1 MNRLRERF
9 RRRSSST
16 STNTALPPKSPTLN
30 PADRRRRSTQ
40 TSVHQAPVRRLY
52 VTSSSQDFDT
62 RILRRF
68 QAEGFKVEYL
78 PFVDTNGSPE
88 KNRKELERLLHER
101 EDDLEA
107 GEKFAV
113 AAYGRPAYHLLC
125 THHQST
131 TSTNPFPRLCALVTY
146 YPDIPT
152 GQQDWLCPYQ
162 TNASSSPP
170 PTVLPASTTSTA
182 TASSYDML
190 SLLPIQIH
198 LPGQQKPSLWDDYS
212 THPLKKRHRCHLFF
226 YPESKAGFAES
237 TSSSYD
243 AISARLAWTR
253 SLECLKRGF
262 GWPGGTWSTPD
273 VEDLWEQYWRK
284 LQETPRGQDP
294 STNTDSPI
302 NLILNGEASTDTD
315 TDVDAST
322 TTAIPKPRL
331 NSTSSPPPPLTT
343 TTSTPQDP
351 NLLDLN
357 PHIDCSPTMLG
368 GTNTTTIANFHAYE
382 FFPSG
387 PPSQKMRLL
396 SRTVGVDRVVDEL
409 LLTFTHTEEIPWM
422 LPGVPPT
429 GKDVRVLLVMTASFV
444 GGRMAR
450 LGVYWDQA
458 GVLVQV
464 GLLDPVLVPR
474 GFRAVGPNRAGSEG
488 VERLPVVGGEG
499 VERMLEE

>member
-1 MNRLRERF
+1 MNRLREHF
-9 RRRSSST
+9 RRRSSSN
-16 STNTALPPKSPTLN
+16 STNSTQPLSKSPTLN
-30 PADRRRRSTQ
+30 PADKRRRSTQ
-40 TSVHQAPVRRLY
+40 TSVHQPPVRRLY

-62 RILRRF
+62 RILHRF

-78 PFVDTNGSPE
+78 PFVDTNESPE
-88 KNRKELERLLHER
+88 KNRKELEKLLNER
-101 EDDLEA
+101 EDDLEP

-113 AAYGRPAYHLLC
+113 VAYNRPAYHLLC
-125 THHQST
+125 SHHQST
-131 TSTNPFPRLCALVTY
+131 TSTNPFPRLCALATY
-146 YPDIPT
+146 YPDIPA

-162 TNASSSPP
+162 TNASSPP
-170 PTVLPASTTSTA
+170 PTVFPASTTSTA

-226 YPESKAGFAES
+226 YPESEAGFAES
-237 TSSSYD
+237 TSSSGSPSSYD

-262 GWPGGTWSTPD
+262 GWPGSTWTTPD
-273 VEDLWEQYWRK
+273 IEDLWEQYWRK

-294 STNTDSPI
+294 TTNTDGPI
-302 NLILNGEASTDTD
+302 NLTLTNEEDFDTDTD
-315 TDVDAST
+315 TPV
-322 TTAIPKPRL
+322 PKPRL
-331 NSTSSPPPPLTT
+331 SSTSSGPPPLTT
-343 TTSTPQDP
+343 TNNTEP

-368 GTNTTTIANFHAYE
+368 GA
-382 FFPSG
+382 
-387 PPSQKMRLL
+387 PSQKMRLL

-429 GKDVRVLLVMTASFV
+429 GKDVRVLLVMTGSFV

-464 GLLDPVLVPR
+464 GLLDPMLVPG
-474 GFRAVGPNRAGSEG
+474 GFRAIGRNRRGSEG
-488 VERLPVVGGEG
+488 VERLPVVGVEG

>member
-1 MNRLRERF
+1 M
-9 RRRSSST
+9 
-16 STNTALPPKSPTLN
+16 
-30 PADRRRRSTQ
+30 
-40 TSVHQAPVRRLY
+40 
-52 VTSSSQDFDT
+52 
-62 RILRRF
+62 I
-68 QAEGFKVEYL
+68 
-78 PFVDTNGSPE
+78 
-88 KNRKELERLLHER
+88 
-101 EDDLEA
+101 
-107 GEKFAV
+107 
-113 AAYGRPAYHLLC
+113 
-125 THHQST
+125 
-131 TSTNPFPRLCALVTY
+131 Y

-152 GQQDWLCPYQ
+152 GQQDWLSPYQ
-162 TNASSSPP
+162 TNASSPP
-170 PTVLPASTTSTA
+170 STVLPASTTSTA

-198 LPGQQKPSLWDDYS
+198 LPGQQRPCLWDDYS

-226 YPESKAGFAES
+226 YPESEAGFAEHF
-237 TSSSYD
+237 SSSYD

-262 GWPGGTWSTPD
+262 GWPAGTWTVPD

-294 STNTDSPI
+294 STYTDSPI
-302 NLILNGEASTDTD
+302 NLILHNEADTD
-315 TDVDAST
+315 ADMDAST
-322 TTAIPKPRL
+322 PLPKPKL
-331 NSTSSPPPPLTT
+331 SSTSSPPPPLTA
-343 TTSTPQDP
+343 TTSDQEP

-368 GTNTTTIANFHAYE
+368 GSNITTIANFYAYE

-429 GKDVRVLLVMTASFV
+429 GKDVRVLLVMTANFV
-444 GGRMAR
+444 GGWMAR

-464 GLLDPVLVPR
+464 GLLDPKLVPQ
-474 GFRAVGPNRAGSEG
+474 GFKAVGPNRAGSEG
-488 VERLPVVGGEG
+488 VDRLPVVGVEG